1 MRLRPAPLLFILF
14 LALIASP
21 ARSSAQDEAATIDVS
36 RIPAEARDVNGF
48 VPPGWKIEEKIAGDL
63 NGDAVPDYALKLV
76 EDKPAK
82 TAEEMPN
89 ERGRALVVV
98 LAGKDGRLA
107 RAGVADKLLQCT
119 SCGGAFYGVVEAPAS
134 VSIARGVLVINQD
147 HGSRDVTETT
157 YRFRYEPDTGRFAL
171 IGFDLSDHDRLTG
184 MNVTESTNYLTGLRV
199 VTRGN
204 GEKDRTSRTQVR
216 REKIYLEQVDG
227 GKFEGDA
234 YERLH
239 LN

>member
-1 MRLRPAPLLFILF
+1 MRLRFVTLLFILF
-14 LALIASP
+14 LPAVVCP

-36 RIPAEARDVNGF
+36 RIPAEARDVSGF
-48 VPPGWKIEEKIAGDL
+48 VPPGWKIEEKVAGDL
-63 NGDAVPDYALKLV
+63 NGDTVPDYALKLV

-82 TAEEMPN
+82 TADDMPT

-119 SCGGAFYGVVEAPAS
+119 RCGGAFYGVVESPAD
-134 VSIARGVLVINQD
+134 VTIAKGVLVVKQD

-157 YRFRYEPDTGRFAL
+157 YRFRYDPAAGRFAL
-171 IGFDLSDHDRLTG
+171 IGFDLSDNDRLTA
-184 MNVTESTNYLTGLRV
+184 NTVTESTNYLAGLRIT
-199 VTRGN
+199 TRSRN
-204 GEKDRTSRTQVR
+204 GRDTTSRAQVPR
-216 REKIYLEQVDG
+216 TKVYIEQVDG
-227 GKFEGDA
+227 GKFESDA